1 MNGWTP
7 SGTGSQ
13 TTWGGNPRPEKG
25 KDLPRVPHRPVQPPH
40 WSLCLLMLRSTQLD
54 PRSGPVQIPSWCS
67 GLPAHRA
74 GPRSLGSGAAAL
86 APGASSRL
94 SQRDRG
100 CEGSG
105 AFSRDADA
113 RHHCLGRELSCLFPG
128 KRLHGRG
135 PVSWQRT
142 SLMSGGPDRRLSP
155 SSRCPVARWPP
166 QLEVEVSTH
175 FREPLPLGLW
185 TSCGSG
191 TQLRRRMC
199 VPPAASQAAV

>member
-105 AFSRDADA
+105 AFSRDAGLA
-113 RHHCLGRELSCLFPG
+113 PRHPPTTLPQSILFASFPEMPVTIVLAESCPVCSLANVFMAEDQS
-128 KRLHGRG
+128 HGRG
-135 PVSWQRT
+135 PASCLEDQTDVCLHPR
-142 SLMSGGPDRRLSP
+142 G
-155 SSRCPVARWPP
+155 ARWPAGHP
-166 QLEVEVSTH
+166 NW
-175 FREPLPLGLW
+175 RW
-185 TSCGSG
+185 K
-191 TQLRRRMC
+191 
-199 VPPAASQAAV
+199 